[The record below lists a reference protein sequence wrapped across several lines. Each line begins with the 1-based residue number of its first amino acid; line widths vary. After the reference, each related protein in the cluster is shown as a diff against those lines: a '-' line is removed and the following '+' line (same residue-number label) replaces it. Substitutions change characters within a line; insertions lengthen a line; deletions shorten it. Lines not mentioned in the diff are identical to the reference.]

1 MVSKRNNF
9 ERIFNKYKTIG
20 KGNVRLTQ
28 SSLFLLNDIAATR
41 SQYDF
46 VVLENDN
53 SVAVKP
59 KEIRLNQNDEFI
71 VTSLG
76 LYLVGRWGDVPA
88 PGTTD
93 TRPIT
98 LFTTSPFEMDT
109 ANLQLNH
116 FYDGKFRVAVNNI
129 VYTEKWDLRRH
140 QKTSITQME
149 GFLAGTSQAT
159 MPSVELKD
167 DGMFNLSPLLTLSGA
182 KKNELTLTLG
192 NSIAPGTAITFKDN
206 KGGSANVTIT
216 EIALEMRGL
225 LAQNAAKFQ

>member
-9 ERIFNKYKTIG
+9 ERIANKYKAIG

-28 SSLFLLNDIAATR
+28 SSLFLLNDISATR

-59 KEIRLNQNDEFI
+59 KELRLNTNDEFI
-71 VTSLG
+71 VTSMG
-76 LYLVGRWGDVPA
+76 LYLVGRWGEA
-88 PGTTD
+88 TSGTD
-93 TRPIT
+93 QRPIT
-98 LFTTSPFEMDT
+98 LFTTSPIEMDGK
-109 ANLQLNH
+109 NLQLNH

-140 QKTSITQME
+140 QKTSITQMQ
-149 GFLAGTSQAT
+149 GLLGGTAQAS

-192 NSIAPGTAITFKDN
+192 NSIAPGTAITYTDN
-206 KGGSANVTIT
+206 LGVAYKVTIT

>member
-9 ERIFNKYKTIG
+9 ERIANKYKAIG

-28 SSLFLLNDIAATR
+28 SSLFLLNDISATR

-76 LYLVGRWGDVPA
+76 LYLVGRWGENTATVDQ
-88 PGTTD
+88 
-93 TRPIT
+93 RPIT
-98 LFTTSPFEMDT
+98 LFTTSPIEMDGT
-109 ANLQLNH
+109 NLQLNH

-140 QKTSITQME
+140 QKTSVTQMQ
-149 GFLAGTSQAT
+149 GLLGGTAQAT

-192 NSIAPGTAITFKDN
+192 NSIAPGTQISFKDN
-206 KGGSANVTIT
+206 LGVSYKLTIT

>member
-9 ERIFNKYKTIG
+9 ERIANKYKAIG

-28 SSLFLLNDIAATR
+28 SSLFLLNDISATR

-76 LYLVGRWGDVPA
+76 LYLVGRWGENTATVDQ
-88 PGTTD
+88 
-93 TRPIT
+93 RPIT
-98 LFTTSPFEMDT
+98 LFTTAPIEMDGT
-109 ANLQLNH
+109 NLQLNH

-192 NSIAPGTAITFKDN
+192 NSIAPGTQISFKDN
-206 KGGSANVTIT
+206 LGVSYKLTIT